1 LYHETGNLN
10 DRVKG
15 GDLVLRSNV
24 LTGGGV
30 TYIPPERDNL
40 VMLQYRTINTS
51 TDLILTGGE
60 GSPLF
65 IIVDTTIG
73 SVNIT
78 MPLESLNIGKSYYI
92 VKTSASNSLVIKY
105 SDDTTFETITA
116 ASTSE
121 YILTDSDIIKIR

>member
-1 LYHETGNLN
+1 
-10 DRVKG
+10 
-15 GDLVLRSNV
+15 
-24 LTGGGV
+24 V

-65 IIVDTTIG
+65 IIVDTTIA

-78 MPLESLNIGKSYYI
+78 MPIESLNIGKSYYI
-92 VKTSASNSLVIKY
+92 VKTSASNNLVIKY

-116 ASTSE
+116 ATTSE
-121 YILTDSDIIKIR
+121 YILTDTDIIKIR